1 MGNSLPIMS
10 SALADSP
17 GISTPMADTAALE
30 RDLARL
36 RQGAGYLKTA
46 LDQVDEGVMILMP
59 EQEGRPP
66 YIMHGNARAHLLL
79 CVDPA
84 GGLRELTLQDL
95 AADDEAARAL
105 AEMLTSARDNGGS
118 AVCRCAMRIGPKGQT
133 GLFDWRA
140 RAVTN
145 EHGVLLNHTLCFTP
159 AGEAAARSTPEEDLD
174 AQAARLRTENL
185 AAQAQG
191 IAHDVNNLLGPV
203 LTQLSLSMQR
213 VRGHEELESE
223 LQMMLASLKRARQ
236 FTQQVIRTTRTGRQ
250 GRAPTD
256 LLELAR
262 DTVAVCA
269 AGANVGVAVNAE
281 HDLKWVNADAAR
293 ISQVL
298 QNLVMNGI
306 QAMPGGGRLS
316 VDLANVCLERSN
328 TEGLE
333 PGGYVEVRVRDRGM
347 GMTEETCGRLFKEAF
362 TTKHDGNGIGL
373 TTCHRF
379 IEEHGGRIEVRSKL
393 NVGSEFRFLL
403 PAVEP
408 VRTGGERPQAGP
420 LPLQHGEG
428 RVLLVD
434 DEEALRHVAHRILSR
449 CGYEVIEAGD
459 GETALQLY
467 KELMRAGRTP
477 DVVLMDLTLPG
488 GMSGAET
495 AREICAFDPAAKLVA
510 TSGSVTDELLRLYL
524 DEGFAAVLPK
534 PYEAGA
540 LTQKVREVIHR
551 EKAVEVG
558 C

>member
-1 MGNSLPIMS
+1 
-10 SALADSP
+10 
-17 GISTPMADTAALE
+17 
-30 RDLARL
+30 
-36 RQGAGYLKTA
+36 
-46 LDQVDEGVMILMP
+46 MILMP
-59 EQEGRPP
+59 EQDGRPP
-66 YIMHGNARAHLLL
+66 YIMHGNARAHLLV
-79 CVDPA
+79 CADPE
-84 GGLRELTLQDL
+84 GGLRGLTLQDL
-95 AADDEAARAL
+95 AADGTAAETL
-105 AEMLTSARDNGGS
+105 AELLNGARDNGGS
-118 AVCRCAMRIGPKGQT
+118 AVCRCAARTGPDGRAR
-133 GLFDWRA
+133 LFDWRA

-159 AGEAAARSTPEEDLD
+159 ATEEAPSAAAAAAEEDLD
-174 AQAARLRTENL
+174 AQAARLRMENL

-203 LTQLSLSMQR
+203 MTQLSLTMQR
-213 VRGHEELESE
+213 VRGQAELESE

-256 LLELAR
+256 LLELVR

-269 AGANVGVAVNAE
+269 AGASVGVVVHAE
-281 HDLKWVNADAAR
+281 RDLMWVCADAAR
-293 ISQVL
+293 LSQVL

-306 QAMPGGGRLS
+306 QAMPGGGRLCI
-316 VDLANVCLERSN
+316 DLANVRLERGN
-328 TEGLE
+328 AEGLA
-333 PGGYVEVRVRDRGM
+333 PGAYVEVRVRDRGV
-347 GMTEETCGRLFKEAF
+347 GMTEETLARLFKEAF

-379 IEEHGGRIEVRSKL
+379 IEEHGGRIEARSQL
-393 NVGSEFRFLL
+393 NVGSEFRVLL

-408 VRTGGERPQAGP
+408 ASSGRETRPAGP
-420 LPLQHGEG
+420 LPLQPGEG

-434 DEEALRHVAHRILSR
+434 DEEALRHVARRILIR
-449 CGYEVIEAGD
+449 CGYEVVEAGD
-459 GETALQLY
+459 GESALRLY
-467 KELMRAGRTP
+467 KELARAGRTP

-495 AREICAFDPAAKLVA
+495 AREIRAFDPAAKLVA

-540 LTQKVREVIHR
+540 LTQKVKEVICE
-551 EKAVEVG
+551 EKAADG
-558 C
+558 R